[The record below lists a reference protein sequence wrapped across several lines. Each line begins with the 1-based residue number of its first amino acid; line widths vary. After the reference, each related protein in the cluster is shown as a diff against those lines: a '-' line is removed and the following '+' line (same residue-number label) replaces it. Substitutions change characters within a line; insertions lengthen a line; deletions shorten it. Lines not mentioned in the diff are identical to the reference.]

1 MTILPPPVMP
11 SGEEPMAAGGWH
23 STVGV
28 PKHADPFAPPLVDLS
43 DEEPGDCGRT
53 AWFRS

>member
-53 AWFRS
+53 ARFRS